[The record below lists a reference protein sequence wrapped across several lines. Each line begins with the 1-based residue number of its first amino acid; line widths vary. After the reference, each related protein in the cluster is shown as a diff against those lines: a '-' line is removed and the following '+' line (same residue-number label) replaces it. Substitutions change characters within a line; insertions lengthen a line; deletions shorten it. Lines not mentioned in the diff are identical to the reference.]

1 MPQLASSSDPTTSTA
16 GDDRNL
22 LIALGRSDQPYRF
35 LDQAFVYLGRVESDP
50 AVVLL
55 AVSALVKLGLG
66 GPARELLQV
75 RKDLEPEVD
84 VDGLRK
90 SLTSV
95 PIGRVPWDRF
105 CGQFEANRNALA
117 EHHPELAERVSA
129 LHESRRRLDLFQTLD
144 GQYHV
149 SRRATGELRS
159 WLPGLL
165 DHAAIAG
172 LELPLS
178 AGGPAAV
185 VVGIALS
192 QLIDRA
198 YGATQP
204 DEGAEGVPL
213 FVVDTDV
220 GRLAA
225 WLHVAD
231 RTAVLG
237 DERVYFFVGPDALE
251 TYERFLQD
259 NEDIAVPEVH
269 LCASW
274 APTLGQQVQ
283 QTGQRV
289 TARRNEAFRELA
301 NLHEQRGRERDA
313 EYWSRRLEPGARIL
327 GFTSRFTTMLQYS
340 MRDIGHALEELGY
353 EFDLMIEKADH
364 RTHTTLTTSRAV
376 YVADPALVIM
386 INHFRSERALSL
398 GSVPVLTWVQDPTD
412 IVLSKK
418 TGTSLGPLD
427 FVCGYYSK
435 RCTTEFGYP
444 KSHFFPAPV
453 PVSTRTFH
461 DGPVDP
467 AEESRYAA
475 DMMYVGHLHDT
486 FDEHRAKW
494 RSSTPKQLHP
504 MLDRIDDEVE
514 AMSRRDQHLE
524 LLRCRPYIARL
535 AKEMEL
541 PLTNDDLEKVAN
553 FYMYRLFD
561 IGFRRETL
569 LWIAQWAAETGRVF
583 KVYGRGWSRDP
594 VLCAYAAGPIEHGE
608 PLRRAYH
615 CSKLSVQTIPGG
627 YRHQRTF
634 EALTSGHLV
643 LGRYIPP
650 DFGNLTVEQYRQGR
664 RPSDGITGSVRTFP
678 TLDRV
683 VFGNANELASVAEGF
698 LEDEMM
704 YREVHEELAG
714 VVRGSLTYEAVIP
727 EILSQ
732 IRNALAAERPDT
744 GRG

>member
-1 MPQLASSSDPTTSTA
+1 MPQLASSSDPTTRPA
-16 GDDRNL
+16 GNDRNL

-35 LDQAFVYLGRVESDP
+35 LDQAFAYLGRVESDP
-50 AVVLL
+50 EVVLL
-55 AVSALVKLGLG
+55 TLSALVKLGLG

-75 RKDLEPEVD
+75 RTDIELGVD

-105 CGQFEANRNALA
+105 RGQFEANRKALA
-117 EHHPELAERVSA
+117 EHHPQLAERVSA
-129 LHESRRRLDLFQTLD
+129 LHDSRRRLDLFQTLD

-149 SRRATGELRS
+149 SMRATGELRS

-172 LELPLS
+172 LELPLA

-213 FVVDTDV
+213 FVVDPDV

-251 TYERFLQD
+251 TYERFLEG

-274 APTLGQQVQ
+274 APTLGEQVQ
-283 QTGQRV
+283 QIGQRV
-289 TARRNEAFRELA
+289 TAGRNEAFRELT

-364 RTHTTLTTSRAV
+364 RTHTTLTTSRAI
-376 YVADPALVIM
+376 YDADPALVIM

-444 KSHFFPAPV
+444 KSHYFPAPL

-461 DGPVDP
+461 AGPVDP
-467 AEESRYAA
+467 AQKSRYAA

-494 RSSTPKQLHP
+494 RSSTPKRLHP

-514 AMSRRDQHLE
+514 AMSRSDQHLE
-524 LLRCRPYIARL
+524 LRRCKPYIARL

-541 PLTNDDLEKVAN
+541 PLTNDDLEKIAH

-583 KVYGRGWSRDP
+583 KLYGRGWSRDP
-594 VLCAYAAGPIEHGE
+594 VLCAYAAGSIDHGE
-608 PLRRAYH
+608 PLRRAYR
-615 CSKLSVQTIPGG
+615 CAKLSVQTIPGG

-634 EALTSGHLV
+634 EALVSGHLV
-643 LGRYIPP
+643 LGRYVPM
-650 DFGNLTVEQYRQGR
+650 DFGNLTVERYRQGH
-664 RPSDGITGSVRTFP
+664 RPSGGITGSARTFP
-678 TLDRV
+678 TLDRI
-683 VFGNANELASVAEGF
+683 VFGNANELASVAEAF
-698 LEDEMM
+698 LEDEVM
-704 YREVHEELAG
+704 YLEVVEELAS
-714 VVRGSLTYEAVIP
+714 VVRGSLTYEAVVP
-727 EILSQ
+727 DILDQ
-732 IRNALAAERPDT
+732 IRNVLAAERPDT

>member
-22 LIALGRSDQPYRF
+22 LIALGRSDQSYRF
-35 LDQAFVYLGRVESDP
+35 LDQAFAYLGRVESDP
-50 AVVLL
+50 EVVLL
-55 AVSALVKLGLG
+55 TVSALVKLGLG

-75 RKDLEPEVD
+75 RKDLESEVD

-95 PIGRVPWDRF
+95 PIGRVPWDRLS
-105 CGQFEANRNALA
+105 GQFEANRSALA
-117 EHHPELAERVSA
+117 EHHPELAERVLA
-129 LHESRRRLDLFQTLD
+129 LRESRHRVDLFQTLD
-144 GQYHV
+144 GQYHL
-149 SRRATGELRS
+149 STRATGELRS

-165 DHAAIAG
+165 DHAAVAG
-172 LELPLS
+172 LELPLA

-198 YGATQP
+198 YAATQP
-204 DEGAEGVPL
+204 DEGAQGVPL
-213 FVVDTDV
+213 FVIDPDV
-220 GRLAA
+220 GRLTA

-237 DERVYFFVGPDALE
+237 NERVYFFVGPDALE
-251 TYERFLQD
+251 TYERFLKD
-259 NEDIAVPEVH
+259 NEDIAVPDVH

-274 APTLGQQVQ
+274 APSLGQQVQ
-283 QTGQRV
+283 QIGQRV
-289 TARRNEAFRELA
+289 TARRNEAFRELT
-301 NLHEQRGRERDA
+301 NLHEERERERDA
-313 EYWSRRLEPGARIL
+313 DYWSRRLQPGARIL

-340 MRDIGHALEELGY
+340 MRDIGLAVTELGY
-353 EFDLMIEKADH
+353 EFDVMIEKADH

-376 YVADPALVIM
+376 YDADPALVIM
-386 INHFRSERALSL
+386 INHFRSEHAVSL
-398 GSVPVLTWVQDPTD
+398 GSAPVLTWVQDPTD

-444 KSHFFPAPV
+444 KSRYFSAPL

-494 RSSTPKQLHP
+494 RLSTPKRLHP

-514 AMSRRDQHLE
+514 AMSRSDEHLE
-524 LLRCRPYIARL
+524 LHRCRPHVARL

-541 PLTNDDLEKVAN
+541 PLANDDLEKIAN
-553 FYMYRLFD
+553 FYMYRLYD
-561 IGFRRETL
+561 IRFRRQTL
-569 LWIAQWAAETGRVF
+569 LWVAQWAQTSERVF
-583 KVYGRGWSRDP
+583 KLYGRGWSRDP
-594 VLCAYAAGPIEHGE
+594 VLGEYAVGAIEHGE
-608 PLRRAYH
+608 PLRRA
-615 CSKLSVQTIPGG
+615 CRCAKLSVQTIPGG
-627 YRHQRTF
+627 YSHQRTY
-634 EALTSGHLV
+634 EALASGCLV
-643 LGRYIPP
+643 LGRFVPP
-650 DFGNLTVEQYRQGR
+650 DFSHRSLEEYRQR
-664 RPSDGITGSVRTFP
+664 RPPAEAASATARTFP
-678 TLDRV
+678 SLDRV
-683 VFGNANELASVAEGF
+683 VFRDAQELATLAETLLNDDDRCAQLQAEF
-698 LEDEMM
+698 AEIARRDLT
-704 YREVHEELAG
+704 YTRVLREVLE
-714 VVRGSLTYEAVIP
+714 R
-727 EILSQ
+727 
-732 IRNALAAERPDT
+732 IRVAMATDSTVGDDP
-744 GRG
+744 